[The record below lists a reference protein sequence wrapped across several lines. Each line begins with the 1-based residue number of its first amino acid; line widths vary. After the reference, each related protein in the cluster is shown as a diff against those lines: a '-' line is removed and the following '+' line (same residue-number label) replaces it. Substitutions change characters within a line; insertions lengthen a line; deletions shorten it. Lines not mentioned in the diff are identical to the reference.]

1 MQEQTPIDIV
11 VTGAN
16 GAIGKHLIQWL
27 SREGGT
33 IPTRLRALVRDLG
46 RAAALRPLSAEI
58 LAVDY
63 GDKDQI
69 RRQIEG
75 ADTIVHLA
83 GALRPKAGE
92 TLLDANFKSTQN
104 VVLAT
109 LEAGIK
115 NIIYLSFIGAD
126 PESRNLYIRSKG
138 LAEQAIQSADL
149 GGAIFRVPMVL
160 GSEGAA
166 LAGLKRAAGA
176 SFVPLVKGG
185 NFRIQPVSQ
194 NDVIAAIEWA
204 ILNPT
209 RPLQIVNLP
218 GPDTLTFADLI
229 RRAGSRLGK
238 NPKIIPIPRP
248 IAWLSAVCCSSIIP
262 SIGWNHTVYD
272 TLFNEHLADAEEIKN
287 TLPFALTP
295 IAETLAHCLPPRS

>member
-27 SREGGT
+27 GREGGFV
-33 IPTRLRALVRDLG
+33 PTRLRALVREQG

-63 GDKDQI
+63 TDKDQI
-69 RRQIEG
+69 REQIEG

-83 GALRPKAGE
+83 GALRPKGGE

-104 VVLAT
+104 LVLAA
-109 LEAGIK
+109 LEAEVK

-126 PESRNLYIRSKG
+126 PESRNLYLRSKG
-138 LAEQAIQSADL
+138 LAEQAIQGAEL
-149 GGAIFRVPMVL
+149 GGAIFRIPMVL
-160 GSEGAA
+160 GPENAA
-166 LAGLKRAAGA
+166 LESLKRMAGA
-176 SFVPLVKGG
+176 SFVPLVRGG
-185 NFRIQPVSQ
+185 NVRVQPVSQ

-204 ILNPT
+204 ILAPPH
-209 RPLQIVNLP
+209 PLKVVNLP
-218 GPDTLTFADLI
+218 GPDTLTLADLI
-229 RRAGSRLGK
+229 RRAGARLGK
-238 NPKIIPIPRP
+238 NPKIIPIPRSV
-248 IAWLSAVCCSSIIP
+248 AWLSAMCFGTFMP
-262 SIGWNHTVYD
+262 STGWNHSLYD
-272 TLFNEHLADAEEIKN
+272 TLFTERLADTEEARN

-295 IAETLAHCLPPRS
+295 IAETLARCLPPQN